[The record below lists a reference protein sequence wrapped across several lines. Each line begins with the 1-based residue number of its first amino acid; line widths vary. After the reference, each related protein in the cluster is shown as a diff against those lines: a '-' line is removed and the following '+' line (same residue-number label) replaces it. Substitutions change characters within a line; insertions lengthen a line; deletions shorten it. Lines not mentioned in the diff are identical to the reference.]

1 LSEVVLLGM
10 SYTIKKPTPSTAEL
24 TITAPPAAYQKY
36 LAAAAERLSTRTVI
50 KGFRP
55 GKTPYEVVKRA
66 LGEMAILQ
74 EALEGIVQE
83 SFNAAVKSEGLET
96 VGSPKIE
103 VEKLAPGND
112 VVYRA
117 TVGLFPRVTVA
128 DVGSIHVAVKSKPV
142 EEAKVAETLEA
153 LRGLHA
159 TEAVKA
165 GPATG
170 SDKLVIDMDMFLDK
184 VPIESGQAKNY
195 QVYLGEDHYIPGF
208 NEQVAGLQKDGEKE
222 FSLDFPPTHY
232 QKMLAGKK
240 VDFKVKVKD
249 VYERTLPEL
258 SDALA
263 QKLGQTSLE
272 KLKDLV
278 RRNLTEEAEQKA
290 GQTAE
295 IEILEQLIAKSNF
308 EQIPEVI
315 IDAER
320 QKIFFEL
327 KRDLERH
334 GVEIEQYLLDLKKT
348 EEEMRRDFT
357 EQAEKR
363 AKAAL
368 ISRQIALEQDLKVSD
383 EELEKEIA
391 LMRKVYRDDAVALE
405 NLLRPEVKQSIAT
418 ALQNKK
424 VMAWLKEK
432 IVEM

>member
-1 LSEVVLLGM
+1 V

-24 TITAPPAAYQKY
+24 TITTPPAAYQKH
-36 LAAAAERLSTRTVI
+36 LAAAAERLSARGAI

-66 LGEMAILQ
+66 LGEMTILQ
-74 EALEGIVQE
+74 EALEDIVQE
-83 SFNAAVKSEGLET
+83 SFTAAIKSEGLET

-103 VEKLAPGND
+103 MEKLAPGND

-117 TVGLFPRVTVA
+117 IVGLYPKVMVA
-128 DVGSIHVAVKSKPV
+128 DVGSIHVTVKSKPV
-142 EEAKVAETLEA
+142 EEAKVTETLAA

-159 TEAVKA
+159 TEVMKA

-184 VPIESGQAKNY
+184 VPIEGGQAKKY

-208 NEQVAGLQKDGEKE
+208 NEQVIGLQKDSEKE
-222 FSLDFPPTHY
+222 FSLNFPPTHY

-263 QKLGQTSLE
+263 QKLGQGSME
-272 KLKDLV
+272 KLTALIRK
-278 RRNLTEEAEQKA
+278 NMTEEAEQKVE
-290 GQTAE
+290 QTAE
-295 IEILEQLIAKSNF
+295 IEILEQLIAKSSF
-308 EQIPEVI
+308 DPIPEVI

-334 GVEIEQYLLDLKKT
+334 GVGIEQYLQDLKKT

-357 EQAEKR
+357 AQAEKR

-368 ISRQIALEQDLKVSD
+368 ISRQIALEQNLKVND
-383 EELEKEIA
+383 EELNKEMA
-391 LMRKVYRDDAVALE
+391 LMREVYKDDAVALE
-405 NLLRPEVKQSIAT
+405 NLLRPAVKQSIAT
-418 ALQNKK
+418 TLQNKK
-424 VMAWLKEK
+424 VMAWLKERVLK
-432 IVEM
+432 RNEEIEK